1 MHRHKVPSTGGGR
14 NSVHMVQQDRS
25 KIPASGTPC
34 ATRHPISTGYQRQ
47 HPSGTPNPDR
57 PVPHRRRNSQPTRST
72 ASVTS
77 SPSIQQTLTRS
88 AGENMTVAANQRVT
102 EWLRS
107 AGSLPEEVE
116 DDALPHQRPSDG
128 PAVNSATPQPR
139 WHATRGV
146 TTAMFQAHLP
156 PVTRHHFPAQ
166 PAPPTTAAVPLMRP
180 PTVMTTA
187 AYDRRVVSMVPTPPP
202 PPMHGHESAFT
213 NLLYDMSCNVVP
225 QQLPTGMAALALTP
239 RPAPRTNVHAVAGTM
254 PRLSGPFAKPPPS
267 QQQQQPV
274 KNGNAANGAS
284 SPDTEITTNS
294 SASMS
299 SYSGDSD
306 AGSNEADAASS
317 ARDAPTYSKEDIFEQ
332 HPFRPNTVLPVD
344 EYTFTVPRQQA
355 VFQSHQQL
363 SDGPSGWALSQP
375 QPASAMLVDDLDQ
388 APPTPP
394 PRLASA
400 MNTMHFS
407 RGQQSAPADGMAW
420 QNCEVSATSGF
431 LPRCHPLRQPKK
443 LSSCASPTLNSVV
456 SADGEF
462 SLRPKSLFTPL
473 IQAVLTRVNARTCYL
488 FELALTH
495 LAVVDVL
502 PAMRILFQCGI
513 CGFRQLPSHL
523 VGVGRKR
530 RRGGWGGRQGGE
542 GSVRERT
549 QFLKQVLRRV
559 SAAEVPSGRF
569 DRSNDFAGIF
579 HDPNPS
585 TFHDTSED
593 PAVIHTSTRSLISAS
608 SSTHEA
614 AGTGNAP
621 TSSLHPRRSASGGF
635 IGPADAEVPPS
646 TTATKSTLEQ
656 AAPCTITSGTT
667 HFALISGPY
676 SWPKDLLRQGQDR
689 STLMSWT
696 KAAFSKRILAATDKS
711 LLRHLPENF
720 KCTLV
725 ARQLDPRILV
735 PRPWNLSDL
744 ELQNPLILSALD
756 IFLVDGWLGS
766 EERSSRVDVSLEST
780 GIAITTSTSTAKPA
794 AVTITANIA
803 TTITVNTT
811 TTTAATIAIAST
823 TNIATNI
830 ATSTTATTTN
840 LFTITIATNI
850 ATNTDITTTTT
861 AVNTTTNFATNTGPS
876 NSSFTVIQSFMGDR
890 AAKLSKPDLASIII
904 QRAITTPG
912 VRDELYAQ
920 LCKQTTGN
928 YNADSLMRGWELLCI
943 CLYFFPPNKVFRDP
957 LHAYLTARCEALS
970 IGLAPSGLH
979 TSSTASSSVAESTA
993 AIRPGPSLA
1002 AAAALAAGSD
1012 PAALVSAPITPSFG
1026 VPLTNGDAGGDANSV
1041 EPSDAPSSEF
1051 PYGPWVK
1058 LSALHFTRAA
1068 PRWFMRSVAVGPSRL
1083 PMPLSKEELLH
1094 VKDFLL
1100 KPGIFGSSLEEMLKI
1115 QSCRF
1120 PSLRLPWIQVFLTEE
1135 LLRLKGA
1142 KAEGIFRVSAD
1153 QDILT
1158 AVRFQL
1164 EKLFEVFRV
1173 VEVTSRDAA
1182 PTYAIVRPPPRGW
1195 SQSQLVFAPEGN
1207 DVPSANPT
1215 LPRSPL
1221 LECPALTGA
1230 FELPLKPTPISP
1242 RPAEYM
1248 LLTPRAVWPGD
1259 LGSFGESSNAD
1270 ENSAFLDPHL
1280 SAALLKLWLRE
1291 MATPLVPPGLTAE
1304 VFSAAVEADAFE
1316 KAAVRDGNQVSH
1328 QAPIDKCCA
1337 TVRRLPRTNR
1347 RVLLYLIK
1355 LCQYLARPENASAS
1369 LMDSRNLATV
1379 IAPNLFR
1386 STTNNPSEMLNSVQS
1401 QTAFV
1406 RLLICHLNVDAEAD
1420 LLNSEEEAA
1429 SATAT
1434 AFSTSSS
1441 SR

>member
-1 MHRHKVPSTGGGR
+1 MEAAYNHPDRFEWVELLEPSSQKVIFANLESGEIRWDSPPNARVKPLANEQWWELFDVNTQRHYYHNVRTGRTEWNRPSTGDVIPLSNLQLLKQFASSDSTMDKSAKGNTKTLDIGVMHRHKVPSTGGGR

-456 SADGEF
+456 SAD
-462 SLRPKSLFTPL
+462 
-473 IQAVLTRVNARTCYL
+473 
-488 FELALTH
+488 
-495 LAVVDVL
+495 D
-502 PAMRILFQCGI
+502 
-513 CGFRQLPSHL
+513 
-523 VGVGRKR
+523 
-530 RRGGWGGRQGGE
+530 
-542 GSVRERT
+542 
-549 QFLKQVLRRV
+549 
-559 SAAEVPSGRF
+559 
-569 DRSNDFAGIF
+569 
-579 HDPNPS
+579 
-585 TFHDTSED
+585 DTSED

-720 KCTLV
+720 KL
-725 ARQLDPRILV
+725 
-735 PRPWNLSDL
+735 
-744 ELQNPLILSALD
+744 
-756 IFLVDGWLGS
+756 
-766 EERSSRVDVSLEST
+766 
-780 GIAITTSTSTAKPA
+780 
-794 AVTITANIA
+794 
-803 TTITVNTT
+803 
-811 TTTAATIAIAST
+811 
-823 TNIATNI
+823 
-830 ATSTTATTTN
+830 
-840 LFTITIATNI
+840 
-850 ATNTDITTTTT
+850 
-861 AVNTTTNFATNTGPS
+861 
-876 NSSFTVIQSFMGDR
+876 IQSFMGDR